1 MLTETLTIQDTI
13 QRVGHTIINGE
24 KVVQYACIIPSNEP
38 QNMRIT
44 STKLNADLYKANR
57 AVCRAD
63 WAAFE
68 DAAFALQDEYMQKM
82 HS

>member
-1 MLTETLTIQDTI
+1 MLTETLTIKDTI
-13 QRVGHTIINGE
+13 QRVGYTEINGE
-24 KVVQYACIIPSNEP
+24 KVVQYACIIPSDEP
-38 QNMRIT
+38 QNMRLT
-44 STKLNADLYKANR
+44 STKMNADMYKANR